1 MDNVDRKLSVAIV
14 GGGIGGLT
22 FALALG
28 DCKSLQVDLYEA
40 APRLAEKGAGI
51 TLWERG
57 WQIMKRLGV
66 QADMDGLLQ
75 SPRNDTEALTFEF
88 RKGDQ
93 EPGESF
99 YQLFLKGGPIN
110 YHRAELQSVLLKH
123 ISPACRFHLSRRLS
137 SYSEREDGVHLKF
150 EDGTTATCDILVAA
164 DGIKSVARGNMMEDQ
179 AKAAD
184 AQGDDASPYLQCIQ
198 PFFSGSV
205 AYRGLVRSS
214 ILREWMPDH
223 RTLTTPTQYWGKN
236 KHLIVY
242 PISQGRFVNVVAF
255 CSDPKTEG
263 TVYDKPWTR
272 VAEKDEL
279 LKQYETWET
288 EVKVLLKCLDDP
300 TMWAIHALKP
310 LRSYVSSRVV
320 LIGDA
325 AHAMTPHQGAGAS
338 QAIEDAYILAALV
351 NNPRCTIASVP
362 DVLRI
367 YDSIRQPFGNRV
379 QAASRHQGQCY
390 ELNGP
395 GFAHILPGD
404 KSVTSEALRILLQDL
419 IKGWNWQWSCSAET
433 DKEQALSKLCEIDLR
448 RAG

>member
-1 MDNVDRKLSVAIV
+1 MDNVDRKLSIAIV

-28 DCKSLQVDLYEA
+28 DCKSFEVNLYEA

-57 WQIMKRLGV
+57 WQIMKHLGV
-66 QADMDGLLQ
+66 EADMDGLLQ
-75 SPRNDTEALTFEF
+75 TPRSDAEALAFEF

-123 ISPACRFHLSRRLS
+123 ISSACRFHLSRRLS
-137 SYSEREDGVHLKF
+137 SYSERDDGVHLKF

-164 DGIKSVARGNMMEDQ
+164 DGIRSVARGVMMQDQ
-179 AKAAD
+179 AKVAD
-184 AQGDDASPYLQCIQ
+184 AQGDDASSYLQCIQ

-214 ILREWMPDH
+214 ILRECMPDH

-236 KHLIVY
+236 KHLVVY
-242 PISQGRFVNVVAF
+242 PISQG
-255 CSDPKTEG
+255 
-263 TVYDKPWTR
+263 R

-279 LKQYETWET
+279 LKQYETWEN

-300 TMWAIHALKP
+300 TMWAVHALKP

-338 QAIEDAYILAALV
+338 QAIEDAYILGALV
-351 NNPRCTIASVP
+351 NNPLCTAASVP

-367 YDSIRQPFGNRV
+367 YNSIRQPFGNRV

-404 KSVTSEALRILLQDL
+404 KS
-419 IKGWNWQWSCSAET
+419 WSCSAEI
-433 DKEQALSKLCEIDLR
+433 DKEQALSKLREIDFR